1 MRSPLPAP
9 FTPSRT
15 LAALCACAPLL
26 AHAQSSPFMTGA
38 TALQTNI
45 LAWLT
50 PIAVILVMA
59 LGAMAMANRMQ
70 LKMEQR
76 GVRSELAERLRTQYR
91 ERLQRRM
98 QRTPQTTPAAPQVSP
113 QPVKE
118 AGLRGTQ
125 VVRPAPTQDLEE
137 IRRQA
142 REAWLRM
149 RPRQAHAADA
159 ERTAR
164 EREAE
169 QPLHPSEDEL
179 AR

>member
-1 MRSPLPAP
+1 
-9 FTPSRT
+9 
-15 LAALCACAPLL
+15 
-26 AHAQSSPFMTGA
+26 MTGA

-59 LGAMAMANRMQ
+59 LGAMAMANRM
-70 LKMEQR
+70 
-76 GVRSELAERLRTQYR
+76 RSELAERLRTEYR

-98 QRTPQTTPAAPQVSP
+98 QRTAETAPAASQVFP
-113 QPVKE
+113 DP
-118 AGLRGTQ
+118 RGTPVAQ
-125 VVRPAPTQDLEE
+125 PAPAQDLEE

-149 RPRQAHAADA
+149 RPKQAHSADE
-159 ERTAR
+159 ERAAR
-164 EREAE
+164 EREAD
-169 QPLHPSEDEL
+169 QPLHSDEDEL